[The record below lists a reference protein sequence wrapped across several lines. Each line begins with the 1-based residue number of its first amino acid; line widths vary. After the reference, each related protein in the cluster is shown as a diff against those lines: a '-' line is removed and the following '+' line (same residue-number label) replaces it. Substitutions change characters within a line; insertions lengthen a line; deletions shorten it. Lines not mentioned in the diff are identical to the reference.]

1 MAIYNS
7 RERSDSLLSTLHS
20 SFFCYRFFPIS
31 LLSIFLYFLLN
42 LQGENLGVCI
52 ATSLRYLRFRVD
64 SIIADLHYSFKHT
77 FSYTG
82 KCIFKKIYI
91 HLQMD
96 LQCYRHL
103 NICKM
108 LLLIYGTVKCYLQ
121 NHITEL

>member
-1 MAIYNS
+1 MSIYNS
-7 RERSDSLLSTLHS
+7 RERSDSLLSKLHS
-20 SFFCYRFFPIS
+20 SSFDYRFFPNL

-52 ATSLRYLRFRVD
+52 ATGLKYLRFRVD
-64 SIIADLHYSFKHT
+64 SIIADLHYSFKHAHSHIQVSV
-77 FSYTG
+77 FF
-82 KCIFKKIYI
+82 FKYI

-96 LQCYRHL
+96 LQCYRDL
-103 NICKM
+103 NIWKM